1 MLLKKK
7 LSYTNNTINNNNNNN
22 NTINLAS
29 DMNTDSDRTVQI
41 NQSKITG

>member
-22 NTINLAS
+22 TINLAS
-29 DMNTDSDRTVQI
+29 DMNTDNDRTVK
-41 NQSKITG
+41 SE